1 MKKVLSMILS
11 LILVVSLF
19 PMGAVNLI
27 ANAEMEDTDGYY
39 TYTVTN
45 GEATVISV
53 DDTISGKVTI
63 PSTLGGFPVTSI
75 DDRAFE
81 LCESLTSI
89 TIPNSVKSIGVYA
102 FSGCES
108 LTSIVIPDSV
118 ARIGY
123 AAFDGCLS
131 LEKITLPFIG
141 AEADGNINTH
151 FGYIFGGEDFYDN
164 DFYVPRSLK
173 EVVITKAT
181 STGEFAFYGCS
192 SLESVVIHD
201 GVTSIDYCAFSE
213 CVNLTSVTIPNS
225 VTSIGN
231 AAFEFCES
239 LTSITIPD
247 SVISIGGGAFYET
260 GYYYDDDNWEDDVL
274 YIGKHLLEVKTT
286 KSGSY
291 TIKGGTVTIC
301 DDAFYDCDALTSVNI
316 PDGVISIGQ
325 YAFSDCT
332 NLVNINIPNS
342 VTNIY
347 DHAFSDCTSLAS
359 VTIPNSV
366 TYIEERTFQSCES
379 LTSITIPDSVT
390 SISVCA
396 FSSCT
401 SLTNVT
407 IGKNVTSI
415 SSCAFSSCTSLT
427 NVTLSDSITNIDEYA
442 FDQCTSLTDICYTG
456 SEEDRENIVFE
467 EGNDYLLNAT
477 WHYNVSPDEKYY
489 TYTVINGE
497 AMITEVDPELS
508 GDIIIPSTLGGYPVT
523 RIGECAFAAC
533 KDITSVIIPDSVT
546 TILSEAF
553 SGCTALTSITIPDTM
568 ISIGAGVF
576 FDTGYYNNEDNWED
590 NVLYIGKH
598 LVDTHYEEISGNCV
612 IKDGILTIAGQ
623 AFGSCT
629 DLTSITIPYGV
640 TSIGESAFHDC
651 TKLTSITIPDSVKKI
666 GDFAFEYCENLE
678 SINLPDS
685 AIDIGWNA
693 FMETGYYYNEDNW
706 EDGVLYIGKH
716 LIATNNEAVSGDYA
730 IKEGTVTIAIY
741 AFAYCEGLTGIT
753 IPDSVKVISIS
764 AFHNCNELESIT
776 VDSGNSVYHSAG
788 NCIIDTENK
797 TIVAGCKNSV
807 IPTDNSVTSIGDSAF
822 YCCKGLTSITI
833 PDNITS
839 IGSAAFYWT
848 GITSITIPD
857 SVTSIGDWAF
867 SYCESLE
874 NITLSNS
881 VTCIDMYTFSDC
893 INLTSITIPDGVTT
907 IDEEAFSYCES
918 LTRITIPDS
927 VTSIGRAAFEFCES
941 LTSITIPNSVKSI
954 GVYAFCG
961 CESLTSV
968 NIPDSVARIGY
979 AVFGGCTSLTDVWY
993 TGSEEDRENIVFKEG
1008 NDYLEDATWHY
1019 NTCAD
1024 KHSYTDCFDATCN
1037 ECEFEREITG
1047 HTFDNDCDP
1056 TCNDCDFERET
1067 GHIYGDDGFCDKC
1080 GQPEYIIGDVD
1091 GDGEL
1096 DDWDGVV
1103 LARYLADWDVEI
1115 SVLEAL
1121 DIDGN
1126 SEITDWDGVMLD
1138 RYLAGWDIQIG

>member
-19 PMGAVNLI
+19 PMGAVTLI

-39 TYTVTN
+39 TYTVSN
-45 GEATVISV
+45 GKATITGV
-53 DDTISGKVTI
+53 DQDISGKVTI
-63 PSTLGGFPVTSI
+63 PSKLGGYTVTRIGEYAFAWCENLTSVTIPNSVTSI
-75 DDRAFE
+75 GESAFYGCYNLKSVTIPYSVTSIGE
-81 LCESLTSI
+81 EAFYCCESLTSI
-89 TIPNSVKSIGVYA
+89 D
-102 FSGCES
+102 
-108 LTSIVIPDSV
+108 IPDSV

-123 AAFDGCLS
+123 AAFGGCLS

-141 AEADGNINTH
+141 AESDGNINTH

-164 DFYVPRSLK
+164 YSRVPRSLK

-225 VTSIGN
+225 VTSIGT

-247 SVISIGGGAFYET
+247 SVISISGSAFYET
-260 GYYYDDDNWEDDVL
+260 GYYYDEDNWEDDVL

-291 TIKGGTVTIC
+291 TIKDGTVTIC
-301 DDAFYDCDALTSVNI
+301 DHAFSYCDALTSVNI
-316 PDGVISIGQ
+316 PDGVISIGR

-533 KDITSVIIPDSVT
+533 KDITGVIIPDSVT
-546 TILSEAF
+546 TILPEAF

-568 ISIGAGVF
+568 IRIGGGVF

-598 LVDTHYEEISGNCV
+598 LVEVEKSISGAYV
-612 IKDGILTIAGQ
+612 IKNGTLTIAVQ

-629 DLTSITIPYGV
+629 D
-640 TSIGESAFHDC
+640 
-651 TKLTSITIPDSVKKI
+651 LTSITIPDSVKKI
-666 GDFAFEYCENLE
+666 GDFAFSGCENLE
-678 SINLPDS
+678 SIILPDS
-685 AIDIGWNA
+685 VIDMGWNA
-693 FMETGYYYNEDNW
+693 FMETGYYYNDDNW

-716 LIATNNEAVSGDYA
+716 LIATDSEAVSGDYA
-730 IKEGTVTIAIY
+730 IKEGTVTIATDG
-741 AFAYCEGLTGIT
+741 FAYCEELTEIT
-753 IPDSVKVISIS
+753 IPNSVKMIGFSPFS
-764 AFHNCNELESIT
+764 NCNELESIT

-788 NCIIDTENK
+788 NCLIDTESK

-857 SVTSIGDWAF
+857 SVTSVGDFVFSYCENLTSITIPDSVTSIGSAAFDWTGLTSITIPDSVTSIGDWAF
-867 SYCESLE
+867 HGCESLE

-881 VTCIDMYTFSDC
+881 VTRIDEYTFYFC
-893 INLTSITIPDGVTT
+893 TNLTSITIPDGVTS
-907 IDEEAFSYCES
+907 IGEGAFSYCKS
-918 LTRITIPDS
+918 LSRITIPDS
-927 VTSIGRAAFEFCES
+927 VTSIDAWAFE
-941 LTSITIPNSVKSI
+941 
-954 GVYAFCG
+954 
-961 CESLTSV
+961 
-968 NIPDSVARIGY
+968 D
-979 AVFGGCTSLTDVWY
+979 CTGLTDVWY
-993 TGSEEDRENIVFKEG
+993 TGSEEDRENIVFEEG

-1024 KHSYTDCFDATCN
+1024 KHSYTDCFDATCS

-1126 SEITDWDGVMLD
+1126 GEITDWDGVMLD